1 MYEDTPNKEEIDWI
15 ESRIQ
20 EIYDYDRLKDCDA
33 GYLNNKEDGVRNYIW
48 LVEHI
53 FPGDDSVQDTRLKE
67 IIQGQNIDRDKLTS
81 PERIRLLMLRREAE
95 VEIHRAKGHRKKL
108 RREQR
113 NKLANALSDMVKSIV
128 SLIFR

>member
-33 GYLNNKEDGVRNYIW
+33 GYLHNQECGVANEIW
-48 LVEHI
+48 LFETI
-53 FPGDDSVQDTRLKE
+53 FPGDNSVQD
-67 IIQGQNIDRDKLTS
+67 KLTP
-81 PERIRLLMLRREAE
+81 PERVRLQMLQREAE
-95 VEIHRAKGHRKKL
+95 VEIHRAKGHREKL

-113 NKLANALSDMVKSIV
+113 NKLANALSDMVKSIF
-128 SLIFR
+128 SRFLR